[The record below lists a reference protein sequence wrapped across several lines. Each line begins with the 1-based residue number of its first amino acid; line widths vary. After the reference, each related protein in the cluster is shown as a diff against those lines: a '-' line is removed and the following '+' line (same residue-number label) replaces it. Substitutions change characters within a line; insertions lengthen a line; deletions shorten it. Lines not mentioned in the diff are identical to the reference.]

1 MSWVTRNDTKVIS
14 FVFTLDIERK
24 PKKLDFE
31 HVSICVTRDTDKYH
45 EHSDNL
51 LYYLAY
57 IHRTYNKA
65 LLETLIASMQLL
77 FSSGLAQLPDEE
89 TISAVLPATEI

>member
-1 MSWVTRNDTKVIS
+1 MSWVIRNDTKVIGY
-14 FVFTLDIERK
+14 VFTLDIGRK

-31 HVSICVTRDTDKYH
+31 HVSIDTDKYH
-45 EHSDNL
+45 ELYDNL

-65 LLETLIASMQLL
+65 LLETFIASMQLL
-77 FSSGLAQLPDEE
+77 FSSGIAQLPDEE
-89 TISAVLPATEI
+89 TISAVLPATEL